1 MREMREIQ
9 RAMREIAE
17 QMTDVSKA
25 LDGKQVKDFVQALL
39 RAKRVFVIGA
49 GRSGLVA
56 KAFAMRMMHLGLD
69 TYVVGET
76 ITPALRSG
84 DMLVAVSGSGET
96 SLTVGAAEIAKK
108 IGARI
113 AAVTSYPNSS
123 LAKIADYLVILPGR
137 MKTESTTD
145 FVHRELKGEYA
156 SLAPLGTIFEITAL
170 VFFDGV
176 IASLMTALGKKEE
189 DLRARHATIE

>member
-1 MREMREIQ
+1 
-9 RAMREIAE
+9 MREIAE
-17 QMTDVSKA
+17 QMTDASKA
-25 LDGKQVKDFVQALL
+25 LDGKQVKDFIQALL

-108 IGARI
+108 IGAKI
-113 AAVTSYPNSS
+113 AAVTSYPDSS